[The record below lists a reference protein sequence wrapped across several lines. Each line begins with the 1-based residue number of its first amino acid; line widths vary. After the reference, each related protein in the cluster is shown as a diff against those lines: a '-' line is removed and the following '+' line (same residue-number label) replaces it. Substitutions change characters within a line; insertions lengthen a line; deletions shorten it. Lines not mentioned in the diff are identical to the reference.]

1 MGDLGTLLPLLIAL
15 TSNNSI
21 YLPQALFFAGLVNFL
36 TGLYVDI
43 PMCVQPMKSIAAVA
57 IAQSMT
63 KEQVSCSGVLMGLI
77 VIFINVTNLV
87 EFINIL
93 IPKSVVYGMQLGV
106 GLKLFISGM
115 TYIKDLSWISSLDC
129 VVTGLSTGVMT
140 LYLMRAHN
148 TSSISRL
155 PPAAITIFT
164 IAIVL
169 ACIQINMTN
178 PPTPFTFSPSSPVIW
193 AFHNTTNSDWS
204 SSFFQ
209 LALPQ
214 LPLTTLNSIISV
226 CALAD
231 NLYPELKTQRPHDS
245 SPTVI
250 SRYEMGL
257 SIGVFNLIGC
267 LFGAMPICHGAG
279 GLAAQHKFGART
291 GSSVIFLGTVKMIVA
306 VFFGNFC
313 IVVFE
318 AIPKSVLG
326 VMLAFAGAELGLV
339 GVKFAGKEQMDEQ
352 DLFVL
357 ISTAGAIVGLG
368 RTDVGTL
375 VGWVAY
381 LLYGNGVR
389 DYKKYLEIDTDISGL
404 EEKES
409 KVCNVS

>member
-193 AFHNTTNSDWS
+193 AFHRRRIGAGDFS
-204 SSFFQ
+204 SSPS
-209 LALPQ
+209 LSCPS
-214 LPLTTLNSIISV
+214 PL
-226 CALAD
+226 
-231 NLYPELKTQRPHDS
+231 
-245 SPTVI
+245 
-250 SRYEMGL
+250 
-257 SIGVFNLIGC
+257 
-267 LFGAMPICHGAG
+267 
-279 GLAAQHKFGART
+279 
-291 GSSVIFLGTVKMIVA
+291 
-306 VFFGNFC
+306 
-313 IVVFE
+313 
-318 AIPKSVLG
+318 
-326 VMLAFAGAELGLV
+326 
-339 GVKFAGKEQMDEQ
+339 
-352 DLFVL
+352 
-357 ISTAGAIVGLG
+357 
-368 RTDVGTL
+368 
-375 VGWVAY
+375 
-381 LLYGNGVR
+381 
-389 DYKKYLEIDTDISGL
+389 
-404 EEKES
+404 
-409 KVCNVS
+409 

>member
-193 AFHNTTNSDWS
+193 AFHNITSSDWS
-204 SSFFQ
+204 RGFFQ

>member
-1 MGDLGTLLPLLIAL
+1 
-15 TSNNSI
+15 
-21 YLPQALFFAGLVNFL
+21 
-36 TGLYVDI
+36 
-43 PMCVQPMKSIAAVA
+43 
-57 IAQSMT
+57 
-63 KEQVSCSGVLMGLI
+63 
-77 VIFINVTNLV
+77 
-87 EFINIL
+87 
-93 IPKSVVYGMQLGV
+93 
-106 GLKLFISGM
+106 
-115 TYIKDLSWISSLDC
+115 
-129 VVTGLSTGVMT
+129 
-140 LYLMRAHN
+140 
-148 TSSISRL
+148 
-155 PPAAITIFT
+155 
-164 IAIVL
+164 
-169 ACIQINMTN
+169 
-178 PPTPFTFSPSSPVIW
+178 
-193 AFHNTTNSDWS
+193 
-204 SSFFQ
+204 
-209 LALPQ
+209 
-214 LPLTTLNSIISV
+214 
-226 CALAD
+226 
-231 NLYPELKTQRPHDS
+231 
-245 SPTVI
+245 
-250 SRYEMGL
+250 MGL

>member
-193 AFHNTTNSDWS
+193 AFHNTTPSDWS